1 MKRTKRLSKAKTVA
15 ELKKI
20 CDSVGQKLMDLK
32 ELQSEEVGIYSDVC
46 NNNYTC
52 AFQQLLNCME
62 QFEEWVDTM
71 EGSLARGKLTA
82 VAS

>member
-1 MKRTKRLSKAKTVA
+1 MKRTRRLSKTKTVT

-20 CDSVGQKLMDLK
+20 CGSVGQKLMDLK

-52 AFQQLLNCME
+52 AFQQLLNCAE
-62 QFEEWVDTM
+62 QFEEWVSIM
-71 EGSLARGKLTA
+71 EENLARGKLTA
-82 VAS
+82 VAN